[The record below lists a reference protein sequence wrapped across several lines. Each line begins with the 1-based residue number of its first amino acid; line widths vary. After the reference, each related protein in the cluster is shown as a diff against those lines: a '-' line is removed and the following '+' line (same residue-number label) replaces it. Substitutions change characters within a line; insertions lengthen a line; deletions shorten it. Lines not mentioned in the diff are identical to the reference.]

1 MPITIY
7 IVDDHKVFR
16 DGVASLIKYEEGMEV
31 VGSAGTVQEFMNEIV
46 NYNPDVILMDISI
59 GEDDGTVA
67 TKWIKEKNPAAKVLI
82 LSMHHEDKYIKKVLE
97 AGANGYL
104 LKDAGTKEMMQAIKA
119 IASGSSFYSQKISDA
134 MVQQLLRG
142 NAPQK
147 ELTTKKLTPRE
158 LEILKL
164 IAEEKSNQEIANS
177 LFISIRT
184 VDTHRRNLLDKLQVK
199 NTAGLVRYA
208 IQQGIIEL

>member
-16 DGVASLIKYEEGMEV
+16 DGVASLIKYEEDMKV
-31 VGSAGTVQEFMNEIV
+31 IGSAGTVQRFMSEIETI
-46 NYNPDVILMDISI
+46 NPNVILMDISI
-59 GEDDGTVA
+59 GKDDGTIA
-67 TKWIKEKNPAAKVLI
+67 TKWIKEKNPTTKVLI

-104 LKDAGTKEMMQAIKA
+104 LKDAGTNEMMQAIRAVAK
-119 IASGSSFYSQKISDA
+119 GKSFYSQKISDA
-134 MVQQLLRG
+134 MVQQLLQR
-142 NAPQK
+142 NVPQK
-147 ELTTKKLTPRE
+147 ELKGKKLTPRE

-164 IAEEKSNQEIANS
+164 IAEEKSNQEIADS

-184 VDTHRRNLLDKLQVK
+184 VDTHRRNLLEKLQVK

-208 IQQGIIEL
+208 IQQGIVEL

>member
-16 DGVASLIKYEEGMEV
+16 DGVASLVKYEEDMEV
-31 VGSAGTVQEFMNEIV
+31 IGSTGTVREFMSEIESV
-46 NYNPDVILMDISI
+46 QPDVILMDISI
-59 GEDDGTVA
+59 GDDDGTVA
-67 TKWIKEKNPAAKVLI
+67 TKWIKEKNPTTKVLI
-82 LSMHHEDKYIKKVLE
+82 LSMHNDDKHIKKVLE

-104 LKDAGTKEMMQAIKA
+104 LKDAGTKEMMQAIRLVA
-119 IASGSSFYSQKISDA
+119 AGSSFYSQKISDA
-134 MVQQLLRG
+134 MVKQLLKG

-147 ELTTKKLTPRE
+147 ETKNKKLTPRE

-164 IAEEKSNQEIANS
+164 IAEEKSNQEIADS

-184 VDTHRRNLLDKLQVK
+184 VDTHRRNLLEKIQVK
-199 NTAGLVRYA
+199 NTAGLVKYA
-208 IQQGIIEL
+208 LKNGIAEL

>member
-16 DGVASLIKYEEGMEV
+16 DGVASLIRYEEDMEV
-31 VGSAGTVQEFMNEIV
+31 VGSAGTVQKFMSEIESI
-46 NYNPDVILMDISI
+46 NPTMILMDISI
-59 GEDDGTVA
+59 GQDDGTIA
-67 TKWIKEKNPAAKVLI
+67 TKWIKEKNPEAKVLI
-82 LSMHHEDKYIKKVLE
+82 LSMHHEDKYIQKVLE

-104 LKDAGTKEMMQAIKA
+104 LKDAGTNEMMQAIRA
-119 IASGSSFYSQKISDA
+119 IASGSSFYSQKISDG
-134 MVQQLLRG
+134 MVQQLLKG

-147 ELTTKKLTPRE
+147 ELRGKKLTPRE

-164 IAEEKSNQEIANS
+164 IAEEKSNQEIADS

-184 VDTHRRNLLDKLQVK
+184 VDTHRRNLLEKLQVK
-199 NTAGLVRYA
+199 NTVGLVRYA
-208 IQQGIIEL
+208 IQQGIVEL

>member
-1 MPITIY
+1 MSFTIY

-16 DGVASLIKYEEGMEV
+16 DGVTSLIKYEEDMEV
-31 VGSAGTVQEFMNEIV
+31 VGSAGTVHEFMTKIESI
-46 NYNPDVILMDISI
+46 NPDIILMDISI

-67 TKWIKEKNPAAKVLI
+67 TKWIKEKRPEIKVLI

-104 LKDAGTKEMMQAIKA
+104 LKDAGTKEMLQALRA
-119 IASGSSFYSQKISDA
+119 VGNGNSFYSQKISDA
-134 MVQQLLRG
+134 MVKQLLKG
-142 NAPQK
+142 DEPK
-147 ELTTKKLTPRE
+147 EKLKTKKLTPRE

-164 IAEEKSNQEIANS
+164 IAEEKTNQEIADS

-184 VDTHRRNLLDKLQVK
+184 VDTHRRNLLEKLQVK
-199 NTAGLVRYA
+199 NTVGLVRYA
-208 IQQGIIEL
+208 IQNGIVEL

>member
-31 VGSAGTVQEFMNEIV
+31 VGSAGTVQEFMNKIV

>member
-16 DGVASLIKYEEGMEV
+16 DGVTALVKYEEGMEII
-31 VGSAGTVQEFMNEIV
+31 GSSGTVREFMSEIENV
-46 NYNPDVILMDISI
+46 QPDVILMDISI
-59 GEDDGTVA
+59 GEDDGTIA
-67 TKWIKEKNPAAKVLI
+67 TKWIKEKDPATKVLI
-82 LSMHHEDKYIKKVLE
+82 LSMHNDDKHIKKVLE

-104 LKDAGTKEMMQAIKA
+104 LKDAGTKEMMQAIRA
-119 IASGSSFYSQKISDA
+119 VANGSSFYSQKISNA
-134 MVQQLLRG
+134 MVQQLLKG
-142 NAPQK
+142 NAPTK
-147 ELTTKKLTPRE
+147 EKKSRNLTPRE

-164 IAEEKSNQEIANS
+164 IAEEKSNQEIADS

-184 VDTHRRNLLDKLQVK
+184 VDTHRRNLLEKIQVK

-208 IQQGIIEL
+208 LKHGIAEL